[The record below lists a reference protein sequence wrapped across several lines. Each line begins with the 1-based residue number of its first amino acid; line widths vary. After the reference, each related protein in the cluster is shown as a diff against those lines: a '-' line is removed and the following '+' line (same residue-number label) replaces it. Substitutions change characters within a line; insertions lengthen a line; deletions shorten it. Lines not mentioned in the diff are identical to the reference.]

1 MAGGKKLPGRLDHLD
16 ISPEE
21 LITALNDKSLS
32 DALLKAK
39 GWTREDLLRRADLLS
54 KELAAAISAV
64 NVV

>member
-1 MAGGKKLPGRLDHLD
+1 MPTAKTLPGRLDHLD

-21 LITALNDKSLS
+21 LIEALNDKDKS
-32 DALLKAK
+32 DALLKSK